1 MPAFLSGSF
10 LRVRRILVMAGLAA
24 GVVWPMMAAAQVPKL
39 QTFAP
44 PGGKGHPVL
53 VVSGQSGA
61 ANYAPIAKEIAA
73 RGFAV
78 WLVDGNDVFKA
89 GNAGQPAFLAAVAA
103 VRASTRDASGKI
115 GVVGFSLG
123 GGATLTYA
131 ARMGDAVAATVAV
144 YPYTAFI
151 ENPAA
156 FARQIKVPTLVLA
169 AVKDDWKDCCGIAM
183 ARRLGEEG
191 KAGQAPLSIVEY
203 KDANHGFVL
212 AGPAFRKADATDA
225 VLRVTRHLTA
235 ALGPAPK
242 S

>member
-1 MPAFLSGSF
+1 MLSSVSGFLP
-10 LRVRRILVMAGLAA
+10 LVRRTFVMTALAAGLA
-24 GVVWPMMAAAQVPKL
+24 VPTMAAAQAPKL
-39 QTFAP
+39 QAFAP
-44 PGGKGHPVL
+44 SGGAGHPVL

-61 ANYAPIAKEIAA
+61 ANYAPVAKEIAA

-89 GNAGQPAFLAAVAA
+89 GNAGEAPFRAAVAA
-103 VRASTRDASGKI
+103 VRASGRDPSGKI

-131 ARMGDAVAATVAV
+131 ARMSDAVAATVAV

-151 ENPAA
+151 ENPA
-156 FARQIKVPTLVLA
+156 FYARQIKAPTLILA

-191 KAGQAPLSIVEY
+191 KAGQAPLSLVEY

-212 AGPAFRKADATDA
+212 AGPAFRKADASDA
-225 VLRVTRHLTA
+225 VLRISRHLTA
-235 ALGPAPK
+235 AFGPAPK
-242 S
+242 P

>member
-1 MPAFLSGSF
+1 MLTFLSGSPAHAG
-10 LRVRRILVMAGLAA
+10 RCIAATVLVACLAWPLSAG
-24 GVVWPMMAAAQVPKL
+24 AQAPKL
-39 QTFAP
+39 QAFAA
-44 PGGKGHPVL
+44 PGGKGQPVL

-61 ANYAPIAKEIAA
+61 ANYAPIAKDIAA
-73 RGFAV
+73 RGFSV

-89 GNAGQPAFLAAVAA
+89 NNAGAAAFRAAVAE
-103 VRASTRDASGKI
+103 VRASAGGASGKI

-131 ARMGDAVAATVAV
+131 ARMPDAVAATVAV

-156 FARQIKVPTLVLA
+156 YARQIKAPTLILA

-183 ARRLGEEG
+183 ARKLGQEG
-191 KAGQAPLSIVEY
+191 KAGGAPLSVVEY

-212 AGPAFRKADATDA
+212 AGPAFRKSDATDA
-225 VLRVTRHLTA
+225 VLRISRHLTA
-235 ALGPAPK
+235 ALGPSPK
-242 S
+242 P